1 MSLIKYKPK
10 FIYFDIQVTN
20 YVSSQTIPPRLSFV
34 ETRTNPFLIDPQ
46 DYTLSIIR
54 FQLDTPSLPIFVPE
68 IALNQLDSN
77 RTIYSLTLEYDDFKI
92 QQFIEYYSPDIS
104 IPQPPPPNPLPDN
117 SSGYYNIY
125 SYQYFINMINK
136 TFIRAF
142 DKLVEEFGA
151 ENMPTTNPPF
161 LSWDSVNN
169 VAIINADKAGY
180 ANGENLIN
188 IYFNNSLFNLFSSFL
203 AIYEGYNVSYGMN
216 KMISIENNLSGSN
229 TIQLPI
235 DSDPLTPTYTA
246 IQMVQEY
253 STISLWSPIS
263 SIVFTSNTLP
273 IVATQVGTPVLFYDA
288 NLNLGT
294 SSANNFSQIITDMI
308 ATDCQ
313 YKPTLIC
320 EPYYPREVDL
330 IGTGSLNTID
340 INCFYKTKLG
350 QLQPFVLN
358 SGCSASI
365 KIMFS
370 RNSKD

>member
-1 MSLIKYKPK
+1 MSLKSYKPK
-10 FIYFDIQVTN
+10 HIYYDIQVTN
-20 YVSSQTIPPRLSFV
+20 YVSSQTVPPILKFQ
-34 ETRTNPFLIDPQ
+34 ETRTTPFLIDPR

-151 ENMPTTNPPF
+151 EMPTTNPPF

-273 IVATQVGTPVLFYDA
+273 IVATQVGTPVLFYDS

-370 RNSKD
+370 KSSKD

>member
-1 MSLIKYKPK
+1 
-10 FIYFDIQVTN
+10 
-20 YVSSQTIPPRLSFV
+20 
-34 ETRTNPFLIDPQ
+34 
-46 DYTLSIIR
+46 
-54 FQLDTPSLPIFVPE
+54 
-68 IALNQLDSN
+68 
-77 RTIYSLTLEYDDFKI
+77 
-92 QQFIEYYSPDIS
+92 
-104 IPQPPPPNPLPDN
+104 
-117 SSGYYNIY
+117 
-125 SYQYFINMINK
+125 
-136 TFIRAF
+136 
-142 DKLVEEFGA
+142 
-151 ENMPTTNPPF
+151 MPTTNPPF

-180 ANGENLIN
+180 ANVENLIN

-203 AIYEGYNVSYGMN
+203 AIYEGYDVSYGMN

-273 IVATQVGTPVLFYDA
+273 IVATQVGTPVLFYDS

-340 INCFYKTKLG
+340 IYCFYKTKLG